1 MRMTITSERGVMRT
15 KTLSRLHA
23 KTLDMDKL
31 NDFVTFIIRDS
42 FGKIVKEAE
51 IVRLFHGKWC
61 EEMKS
66 KISRLDQR
74 YLILHKSFWVGGT
87 LVVDV
92 EIE

>member
-1 MRMTITSERGVMRT
+1 
-15 KTLSRLHA
+15 
-23 KTLDMDKL
+23 MDEL
-31 NDFVTFIIRDS
+31 IDFVTFIIRDS

-51 IVRLFHGKWC
+51 IARLFHGTWC

-74 YLILHKSFWVGGT
+74 YLILHKSFWMGGT